1 MAQLALITSGEPMS
15 ETEVNYHPH
24 LADYAWTF
32 GGAKPVL
39 TVKPGTM
46 MRIWTDDAFCGR
58 IQQRGQRKPEAVQP
72 VLFNPQSGPFYVA
85 GAEPGDTL
93 ALHFLSIEPAR
104 DWGVSTTAAYFG
116 ALTSTAETVTLQ
128 PPLPELVWTYDVDL
142 TRRLLQFAALDSEC
156 TFEWPLDP
164 MLGTVGLAPA
174 LSEVRSS
181 LVPGPFGGNLDV
193 PAMRAGTTCYLG
205 VNVPGALF
213 SVGDGHYRQGE
224 GETCGTAVEGAM
236 ESVVMVELIKN
247 VLTPWPRLED
257 DANVM
262 SIGCARPLDDA
273 FRIAQADLVHWMSAE
288 LGLSVMDAYQVVS
301 QTCETSVASVV
312 NPTYTIVAKVPKA
325 WVPSLKPY
333 GGIRSHLVDRCRG
346 RQG

>member
-1 MAQLALITSGEPMS
+1 VPAA
-15 ETEVNYHPH
+15 EVTYHPN

-32 GGAKPVL
+32 GGAKPAL
-39 TVKPGTM
+39 TVQPGTI
-46 MRIWTDDAFCGR
+46 MRIWTDDAFCGTLH
-58 IQQRGQRKPEAVQP
+58 QKGPRKWEEPRP
-72 VLFNPQSGPFYVA
+72 VLFNPQSGPFFVA

-104 DWGVSTTAAYFG
+104 DWGVSTTAAFFG
-116 ALTSTAETVTLQ
+116 ALTSTGDTVTLQ
-128 PPLPELVWTYDVDL
+128 PPLPELVWTYEVDL
-142 TRRLLQFAALDSEC
+142 SRRSVRFAALDSDR
-156 TFEWPLDP
+156 TLEWPLDP

-236 ESVVMVELIKN
+236 ESVVMVELMKH
-247 VLTPWPRLED
+247 VVTPWPRLED
-257 DANVM
+257 DSHVM
-262 SIGCARPLDDA
+262 SIGCARPLEDA
-273 FRIAQADLVHWMSAE
+273 FRIAQGDLVHWMSTE
-288 LGLSVMDAYQVVS
+288 LELSVMDAYQLVS

-312 NPTYTIVAKVPKA
+312 NPTYTIVAKVAKA
-325 WVPSLKPY
+325 RVPSVRPY
-333 GGIRSHLVDRCRG
+333 GGLRSYLVDQCRS
-346 RQG
+346 RQA